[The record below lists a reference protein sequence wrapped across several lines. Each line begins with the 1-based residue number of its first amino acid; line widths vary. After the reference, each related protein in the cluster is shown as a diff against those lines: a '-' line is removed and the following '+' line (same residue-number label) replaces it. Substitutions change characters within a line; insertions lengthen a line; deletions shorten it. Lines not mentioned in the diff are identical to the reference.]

1 MDDTGLMKVIQSF
14 NDLACKRA
22 CDLVLELAM
31 PPQASSNG
39 STRYILQKAIT
50 GIVND
55 TDICSCQ
62 ICLHAKKVGRLFK
75 AQVLHNIWMIKIFQ
89 CLAFKF

>member
-39 STRYILQKAIT
+39 STRYILQEAIAKV
-50 GIVND
+50 VNN
-55 TDICSCQ
+55 TDMCSCQ
-62 ICLHAKKVGRLFK
+62 IRLHAKKVGGLFE
-75 AQVLHNIWMIKIFQ
+75 AQVLYNIWMIKIF
-89 CLAFKF
+89 